1 MTKTR
6 VDLLVIA
13 SATVA
18 WALFVYS
25 GLLVATFWWVA
36 PPIMF
41 GALST
46 LLVCNLLESRPLIR
60 PLLSLIAPAITL
72 PYLAFMAWSDREF
85 GLLPVG
91 MLAFPALFTA
101 TVYFFVALYRHIRSN
116 NSFKPKPLRGSA

>member
-1 MTKTR
+1 MAKISA
-6 VDLLVIA
+6 DQLVIV

-18 WALFVYS
+18 WALFLYS

-46 LLVCNLLESRPLIR
+46 LLVCNLLEARPLVR
-60 PLLSLIAPAITL
+60 PFLSLIAPAITL
-72 PYLAFMAWSDREF
+72 PYLAFVAWSDREF

-91 MLAFPALFTA
+91 MLAFPALIA
-101 TVYFFVALYRHIRSN
+101 AAGYFFIALYRHIRSN